1 MQKRYRYWLGSV
13 LIIVLAA
20 GLYLVGSGKVA
31 LWDRDEGWYATAS
44 RQMLEGGNW
53 IVPHFL
59 DKPRY
64 AKPIFIYWCQ
74 ATSMH
79 FFGVNSFAAR
89 LPSAIG
95 MTLTLI
101 LLAGVLSWK
110 IGARRAMWTTLI
122 FASSAMVIVSAKM
135 CLTDAVMMV
144 FITGAQLCLFAIY
157 RRQTGRWGPGLRR
170 KTEDRR
176 QETEAGHEEET
187 SSSPANTTK
196 LAILMWVL
204 IGMAGLTKG
213 PFALVVLLASMLVLA
228 CMDVG
233 RNWRSGQAW
242 KQAVGWWRN
251 LRPLWGVGI
260 IFIIVAPWLI
270 AFALTNPHAL
280 WEMLQEPAKHMA
292 TNKDGHAQPPGYYL
306 ATIWL
311 ILFPWSLLLPV
322 GLWLGWKH
330 RRTAAIRFCLAT
342 IIGNWIFVEF
352 FMLTKLPHYMLPS
365 YAAIAFLI
373 ATALMR
379 CMRRQHLDL
388 ENSAFRVGAGG
399 WAMAAALM
407 AGVPW
412 LAAGFFPGQ
421 FSYTAAGAFTGVGLL
436 WAFLVMGFFMQ
447 RKVAPAAATMGIGMI
462 AVIAILFGLYLP
474 SAQYL
479 RVPVEVGKTLV
490 AQGATGKAEA
500 VMTDFNEPSVAFYQG
515 ATIQDG
521 AGLYLRQVPIEQ
533 WPRWVVLTRKAYDRL
548 PVQEQARLKVV
559 AQYKGLNYAGG
570 GKIVDVM
577 VAEHAPV
584 TTASAEGNKP

>member
-1 MQKRYRYWLGSV
+1 MQKRYRYWLGSL
-13 LIIVLAA
+13 LIIALAA

-31 LWDRDEGWYATAS
+31 LWDRDEAWYAQTS

-74 ATSMH
+74 AASMH
-79 FFGVNSFAAR
+79 FFGVNPFAAR

-110 IGARRAMWTTLI
+110 CGARRAMWTTLI
-122 FASSAMVIVSAKM
+122 FATSAMVIVSAKM

-144 FITGAQLCLFAIY
+144 FITGAQFCLFGIY
-157 RRQTGRWGPGLRR
+157 RRRTGRRGDGNFGFGNADFGLESGP
-170 KTEDRR
+170 KSKI
-176 QETEAGHEEET
+176 QNPK
-187 SSSPANTTK
+187 STTT
-196 LAILMWVL
+196 LAILMWIC

-213 PFALVVLLASMLVLA
+213 PCVLAVMFAAMILLAFL
-228 CMDVG
+228 DVG
-233 RNWRSGQAW
+233 RQWRSGAAW
-242 KQAVGWWRN
+242 KRALSWWRAT
-251 LRPLWGVGI
+251 RPLWGVGI

-270 AFALTNPHAL
+270 TFAITNPHAL

-306 ATIWL
+306 VTIWL

-322 GLWLGWKH
+322 GLVLGWKH
-330 RRTAAIRFCLAT
+330 RRTAAIRYCLAT

-365 YAAIAFLI
+365 YAAFAFLI

-379 CMRRQHLDL
+379 CMRGQYNDL
-388 ENSAFRVGAGG
+388 QNAAFRVGVGG
-399 WAMAAALM
+399 WAMGAALL

-412 LAAGFFPGQ
+412 IAVGYFPDGFSHRALAA
-421 FSYTAAGAFTGVGLL
+421 FTSVGLL
-436 WAFLVMGFFMQ
+436 WAFLVMAFFMQ
-447 RKVAPAAATMGIGMI
+447 RKLAAAAGTMGIGMI
-462 AVIAILFGLYLP
+462 AVIAIFFGLYLP
-474 SAQYL
+474 AARFL
-479 RVPVEVGKTLV
+479 RVPVEVGKTLI
-490 AQGATGKAEA
+490 AHGATGEGAA

-515 ATIQDG
+515 GTIKDG
-521 AGLYLRQVPIEQ
+521 ASPYLKNVPIDQ
-533 WPRWVVLTRKAYDRL
+533 WPRWIVLTRRAYDHL
-548 PVQEQARLKVV
+548 PPAQQSQLKEV
-559 AQYKGLNYAGG
+559 AQYRGLNYAGG
-570 GKIVDVM
+570 GKVVEVM
-577 VAEHAPV
+577 VVERQ
-584 TTASAEGNKP
+584 

>member
-1 MQKRYRYWLGSV
+1 MHKKYRYWLGSL
-13 LIIVLAA
+13 LIIAMAA
-20 GLYLVGSGKVA
+20 GLYLAGSGKVA
-31 LWDRDEGWYATAS
+31 LWDRDEAWYAQTS

-59 DKPRY
+59 TQPRY

-74 ATSMH
+74 AASMH

-101 LLAGVLSWK
+101 LLAVVLSWK
-110 IGARRAMWTTLI
+110 VGARRAMWTTLI

-144 FITGAQLCLFAIY
+144 FITGAQFCLFGIY
-157 RRQTGRWGPGLRR
+157 RARTGRRGDGNFGLGIADFGP
-170 KTEDRR
+170 
-176 QETEAGHEEET
+176 APT
-187 SSSPANTTK
+187 SANQTPKSTTK
-196 LAILMWVL
+196 LALLMWIC

-213 PFALVVLLASMLVLA
+213 PFVLAVLLGAMILLA
-228 CMDVG
+228 CLDVG
-233 RNWRSGQAW
+233 RQWRSAAAW
-242 KQAVGWWRN
+242 KKTLHWWRAT
-251 LRPLWGVGI
+251 RPLWGLGI

-270 AFALTNPHAL
+270 AFAITNPHAL

-311 ILFPWSLLLPV
+311 ILFPWSLLLPAALV
-322 GLWLGWKH
+322 LGWKH

-342 IIGNWIFVEF
+342 IVGNWVFVEF

-365 YAAIAFLI
+365 YAAFAFLI

-379 CMRRQHLDL
+379 CMRGQHGDL
-388 ENSAFRVGAGG
+388 HNAPFRVGAGG
-399 WAMAAALM
+399 WAMGAALLAM
-407 AGVPW
+407 APW
-412 LAAGFFPGQ
+412 LLAGFFPGQ
-421 FSYTAAGAFTGVGLL
+421 FSYAAAGAFTGVGLL

-447 RKVAPAAATMGIGMI
+447 RKLASAAATMGIGMI
-462 AVIAILFGLYLP
+462 VVIAIFFQMYLP
-474 SAQYL
+474 RATFL

-490 AQGATGKAEA
+490 AQGATAEGAA

-515 ATIQDG
+515 GTITDG
-521 AGLYLRQVPIEQ
+521 AGQYLKKVPIDQ
-533 WPRWVVLTRKAYDRL
+533 WPRWIVLTRRAYDRL
-548 PVQEQARLKVV
+548 PAPEQARLKEV
-559 AQYKGLNYAGG
+559 AHYKGLNYAGG

-577 VAEHAPV
+577 VAEKTPTA
-584 TTASAEGNKP
+584 TASASEAVGGGQ